1 MPDRKLQI
9 ASIVL
14 SLAILG
20 LIVVNFAV
28 QP

>member
-1 MPDRKLQI
+1 MTSKTLTI
-9 ASIVL
+9 VSIVL